1 MFTLNISED
10 TIDKFASFVNETAQ
24 SNSLIVSGPKGI
36 GKKYIVEAFL
46 KKQLLINELV
56 HHNLLLLDAEHENIP
71 IEQVR
76 KVHDFVYK
84 TSYDQKSKF
93 VVINAVDKLNMHAY
107 NSLLKT
113 LEEPTKGTIFI
124 LISSHYKL
132 LPATIKSRCVTIKFH
147 PASKTEANRIVRSH
161 FSDIASDDLEK
172 YCYLANYAP
181 FHALKLIE
189 SDYLVSYKFLIELL
203 LDFFKEPEQ
212 SFKQFDEILKNTDQN
227 LLCHAFSHVITKAIL
242 YVAKKSEY
250 DSLVEGERE
259 LIKQILYLRPTM
271 PQLLLLEEKIKEL
284 LVSLDRAK
292 LSKQSV
298 FLIVI
303 YKLMYK

>member
-24 SNSLIVSGPKGI
+24 SKSLIVSGPKGI

-107 NSLLKT
+107 NSLLKI

-172 YCYLANYAP
+172 YCYLAKYAP
-181 FHALKLIE
+181 FRALKLIE
-189 SDYLVSYKFLIELL
+189 SDYLVSYKSLIELL

-212 SFKQFDEILKNTDQN
+212 SFKRFDKMLKNTDQN

-242 YVAKKSEY
+242 YVAKKGDY
-250 DSLVEGERE
+250 DSPVEGERE
-259 LIKQILYLRPTM
+259 LIKQILYLHPTM

-284 LVSLDRAK
+284 LVSLDRSK